1 MYTVRRMPNS
11 ALSKNRTGRS
21 GTPRSRMERV
31 RNSYAKDAPARL
43 SFSLPEVAYMLGVSD
58 RFLRDEADR
67 HRLRFTRLG
76 RRVLITTDELQRY
89 LAENTDRAE
98 ANAR

>member
-1 MYTVRRMPNS
+1 
-11 ALSKNRTGRS
+11 
-21 GTPRSRMERV
+21 MEKI
-31 RNSYAKDAPARL
+31 RNGHAKGAPTRL
-43 SFSLPEVAYMLGVSD
+43 SFGLSEVAYMLGVSD

-89 LAENTDRAE
+89 LAENTDRAK
-98 ANAR
+98 ADAR